1 MEGQGQGREGQG
13 QGLNL
18 WDCVEDGKA
27 LLRSCCL
34 CVEEGKAFR
43 WSCCLCVEEGKAF
56 RWSCCLC
63 VEEGKA
69 FRWSCCLCV
78 EEWQNAS
85 PVVEDGSAAVA
96 WWCRGVWM
104 EQLGVLDGEGF
115 DLCAGV

>member
-1 MEGQGQGREGQG
+1 MEGQGQGREG

-34 CVEEGKAFR
+34 CVEGI
-43 WSCCLCVEEGKAF
+43 WI
-56 RWSCCLC
+56 
-63 VEEGKA
+63 
-69 FRWSCCLCV
+69 
-78 EEWQNAS
+78 
-85 PVVEDGSAAVA
+85 
-96 WWCRGVWM
+96 